1 MGSDDILERVD
12 LALEEAL
19 KLLVDRLNPLG
30 VYLFGS
36 QASRTSRPES
46 DLDLAVLGEKPYD
59 PWELFQVAS
68 LLGRLVG
75 REVDLRR
82 APLALQAQ
90 VAAFGQALYLR
101 EGEAERFLDLALKA
115 YARLNEERADLIQ
128 DILKRGLVYGRG
140 SPGLDLRGAE
150 DPR

>member
-1 MGSDDILERVD
+1 MISWRDVD

-19 KLLVDRLNPLG
+19 KLLVNRLNPLG

-36 QASRTSRPES
+36 QALRTSRPES

-68 LLGRLVG
+68 LLSRLVS
-75 REVDLRR
+75 REVDLVDLRQ

-90 VAAFGQALYLR
+90 VAAFGQALNLR
-101 EGEAERFLDLALKA
+101 RSEAERFLDLALKA

-128 DILKRGLVYGRG
+128 DILKRGLVYG
-140 SPGLDLRGAE
+140 
-150 DPR
+150 

>member
-1 MGSDDILERVD
+1 MGSDDILESVD

-68 LLGRLVG
+68 LLSRLVG
-75 REVDLRR
+75 REVDLVDLRQ

-101 EGEAERFLDLALKA
+101 GSEAERFLDLALKA

-128 DILKRGLVYGRG
+128 DILKRGLVYG
-140 SPGLDLRGAE
+140 
-150 DPR
+150 